1 MKLLALAAV
10 VMSALSCASESDM
23 PEHRRIRTEVQIPD
37 VRVEPESG
45 DVQYMA
51 ISNEEERAL
60 SDWVDSR
67 SEAESKGREYQ
78 GVHPDRTYSILWR
91 QKPGT
96 QKLIPKYPRG

>member
-23 PEHRRIRTEVQIPD
+23 PEHRRIRTEVEIPD
-37 VRVEPESG
+37 VRMEPQSG

-51 ISNEEERAL
+51 LCNEEDRAL

-67 SEAESKGREYQ
+67 SEAESKGREYL
-78 GVHPDRTYSILWR
+78 GSHPDRTYSILWR
-91 QKPGT
+91 QKPGSEPW
-96 QKLIPKYPRG
+96 IPRYPRG